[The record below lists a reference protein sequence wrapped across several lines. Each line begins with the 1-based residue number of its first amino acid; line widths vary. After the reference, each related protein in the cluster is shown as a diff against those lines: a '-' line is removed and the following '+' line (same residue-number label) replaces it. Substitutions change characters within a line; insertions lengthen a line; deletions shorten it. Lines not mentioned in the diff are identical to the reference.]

1 MHLSINAHSNCGAI
15 RRFLHSILKVILR
28 KSRVLELRPDQG
40 LKPLAQ
46 SPVSVLLKKK
56 VGGPQSTLQ
65 SKGSP
70 PPQGSPPHPT
80 HARKSGHCQC
90 VLHNSL
96 NLKP

>member
-15 RRFLHSILKVILR
+15 HRFLHSILKVILR

-46 SPVSVLLKKK
+46 SPVSLLLKKK
-56 VGGPQSTLQ
+56 NGGSSVNITEQG
-65 SKGSP
+65 KP
-70 PPQGSPPHPT
+70 PTPGKPPHPM